1 MDFDFNEFYTMNP
14 VKYILAGREKCPTT
28 GREHWQGYV
37 CFVNK
42 QKSLKNVGKK
52 LSNAHCEFMKGS
64 INDNDDYCTKEKGD
78 IEEYGDKPSQGKRND
93 LDAVKQK
100 IVEGASVEDLA
111 MDNPMIYHQYGRTL
125 NLIEDI
131 TLRKKWRTWVTTC
144 DWYYGP
150 TDTGS

>member
-1 MDFDFNEFYTMNP
+1 MGSRNICFTMYNMDFDFNEFYTMNP
-14 VKYILAGREKCPTT
+14 VKYILAGREKCHTT

-78 IEEYGDKPSQGKRND
+78 IEKYGDKPSQGKRND

-100 IVEGASVEDLA
+100 IV
-111 MDNPMIYHQYGRTL
+111 R
-125 NLIEDI
+125 
-131 TLRKKWRTWVTTC
+131 C
-144 DWYYGP
+144 
-150 TDTGS
+150 